1 MKIKL
6 TKGGERMKKWV
17 KVTGAGVLS
26 ATLLLGGCGSQSED
40 KAEANVKTEK
50 TLQPGNQIKLQG
62 AVNVRDLGGYK
73 TTDSLT
79 IKPHKLIRSAELE
92 ALSDSDKKK
101 LINTYK
107 LSHIVDFRTNTEVKT
122 KPDPELK
129 GVKYTHDSVM
139 KDNGASTST
148 QDLTASLA
156 KMDNPETFLI
166 NANKSF
172 VTDDTSI
179 QAYKDFFNVL
189 LENKDGSVLWHCTAG
204 KDRAGFGTA
213 LVLSALGVDKNTVI
227 EDYMLSNKYR
237 AAENEKAIQAV
248 AAKTNNKKVI
258 EGMTAV
264 MEVRESYIN
273 AAFDEINTKYGSMDH
288 FLEQKLDLTES
299 KKEQLKKIY
308 LY

>member
-1 MKIKL
+1 
-6 TKGGERMKKWV
+6 
-17 KVTGAGVLS
+17 
-26 ATLLLGGCGSQSED
+26 AT
-40 KAEANVKTEK
+40 
-50 TLQPGNQIKLQG
+50 
-62 AVNVRDLGGYK
+62 
-73 TTDSLT
+73 
-79 IKPHKLIRSAELE
+79 
-92 ALSDSDKKK
+92 
-101 LINTYK
+101 
-107 LSHIVDFRTNTEVKT
+107 
-122 KPDPELK
+122 
-129 GVKYTHDSVM
+129 
-139 KDNGASTST
+139 TST

-248 AAKTNNKKVI
+248 AAKTNNKKII

>member
-1 MKIKL
+1 M
-6 TKGGERMKKWV
+6 RNWV

-26 ATLLLGGCGSQSED
+26 ATLLLGGCGTQSEE

-50 TLQPGNQIKLQG
+50 TLQPGSQIKLQG

-73 TTDSLT
+73 TTDGLT
-79 IKPHKLIRSAELE
+79 IKPHKLIRSAEL
-92 ALSDSDKKK
+92 ATLSDSDKKK
-101 LINTYK
+101 LVNTYD
-107 LSHIVDFRTNTEVKT
+107 LSHIVDFRTNTEVKA
-122 KPDPELK
+122 KPDPELT
-129 GVKYTHDSVM
+129 GVDYTHDSVM

-172 VTDDTSI
+172 VTDETSI
-179 QAYKDFFNVL
+179 QAYKEFFEIL
-189 LENKDGSVLWHCTAG
+189 LANQDGSVLWHCTAG

-227 EDYMLSNKYR
+227 DDYMLSNKYR
-237 AAENEKAIQAV
+237 ASENEKAIQAV
-248 AAKTNNKKVI
+248 AAKTDNKKVI
-258 EGMTAV
+258 DGMTAV

-273 AAFDEINTKYGSMDH
+273 AAFDEIDAKYGSMDN
-288 FLEQKLDLTES
+288 FLKEKLGLTND
-299 KKEQLKKIY
+299 KKEQLKKAY